1 MFAYAVDYRRTV
13 FAGAIF
19 TVAYNLLAN
28 VIRASG
34 DSRMPLYFL
43 ILAALINLTLDLVF
57 MLSFGWG
64 VVGAGAA
71 TVLSQGI
78 ASACCLFYTYRRIP
92 ALHVTRENWRVHRA
106 DVAAHLRIGL
116 PMGFQAS
123 VIALGSITIQ
133 VALNQMG
140 SSVVAAYTAAQ
151 RIEQLAMLPF
161 VSFGIAMGAYS
172 AQNFG
177 AGLHG
182 RVWQGVRQAAF
193 MSFAYGLAVGLV
205 LVFLNPLLV
214 DAFIKDAP
222 ADVLRMGQQYF
233 WVTVPFYPAL
243 ILLFIY
249 RYTLQGLGHS
259 LVPTI
264 AGFIELGMRIASLL
278 PSLLRPCSGTRA
290 CSSAIPWRGWVLSRC
305 LLWRT

>member
-1 MFAYAVDYRRTV
+1 
-13 FAGAIF
+13 
-19 TVAYNLLAN
+19 
-28 VIRASG
+28 
-34 DSRMPLYFL
+34 
-43 ILAALINLTLDLVF
+43 
-57 MLSFGWG
+57 
-64 VVGAGAA
+64 
-71 TVLSQGI
+71 
-78 ASACCLFYTYRRIP
+78 
-92 ALHVTRENWRVHRA
+92 
-106 DVAAHLRIGL
+106 
-116 PMGFQAS
+116 
-123 VIALGSITIQ
+123 
-133 VALNQMG
+133 MG

-161 VSFGIAMGAYS
+161 VSFGIAMGTYS

-182 RVWQGVRQAAF
+182 RVRQGVRQAAF
-193 MSFAYGLAVGLV
+193 MSFAYGLAIGLV
-205 LVFLNPLLV
+205 LVFLSPLLV

-290 CSSAIPWRGWVLSRC
+290 CSSAIPWRGWVLPRC